1 MSERHDH
8 RLDVAGPV
16 ATITL
21 ERPAAY
27 NAVTRKLLRSL
38 LITLQDVAADPAVR
52 AVVVTGAGKGFCA
65 GQALDDP
72 DTMRL
77 DPDTARFDLQA
88 DLYNAVVD
96 GFNPVIHL
104 LLTMEKPIVAAV
116 NGVAAGAGFGVAL
129 ACDFRIVA
137 QTAAF
142 TTAFAKIGLV
152 PDSGVSL
159 LLPRIIGYARALEL
173 CMLSGKIDAA
183 AAQALGLVTELVPFE
198 DVVSRAQAFA
208 AQLAAGPKAL
218 GLIKRE
224 LVRNALGDI
233 VGALAY
239 EAEVQ
244 SVAGDTSDAREGIT
258 AFGEKRKPVFA
269 GR

>member
-1 MSERHDH
+1 VERDVNARIEH
-8 RLDVAGPV
+8 RLDIDGAV

-27 NAVTRKLLRSL
+27 NAVTRKLLQSL
-38 LITLQDVAADPAVR
+38 LVTLRDVARDTAVR
-52 AVVVTGAGKGFCA
+52 AVVLTGAGKGFCA
-65 GQALDDP
+65 GQALDDADTIAP
-72 DTMRL
+72 DG
-77 DPDTARFDLQA
+77 QA
-88 DLYNAVVD
+88 DLYAAVAD
-96 GFNPVIHL
+96 GFNPVIATL
-104 LLTMEKPIVAAV
+104 LRIEKPVVAAV
-116 NGVAAGAGFGVAL
+116 NGVAAGAGFGLAL

-137 QTAAF
+137 HSAAF

-159 LLPRIIGYARALEL
+159 LLPRMIGYARALEL

-198 DVVSRAQAFA
+198 DVLTRAQSLA

-224 LVRNALGDI
+224 LARNALGDI
-233 VGALAY
+233 AAALTY
-239 EAEVQ
+239 EAEMQ
-244 SVAGDTSDAREGIT
+244 CIAGQTADAREGII
-258 AFGEKRKPVFA
+258 AFGEKRKPLFA
-269 GR
+269 GH